1 MSISSAI
8 SNAVSGL
15 TAASRGTEVVST
27 NVANARTEGYA
38 RRELELSARVYE
50 RGGGVSIDGIRRMI
64 NESLLADNRLARAQ
78 LGSSDTIASFHAA
91 LEGAI
96 GTATEAGS
104 LGSLLTSFDAAL
116 VSAAARP
123 DSDTRLAA
131 VLDSART
138 LTQKINGIANA
149 VQSARTSAEQTIAN
163 DVARLNSALDQVT
176 SLNKQIA
183 SLSAQGKDA
192 SSLMDSR
199 QRVIDGISAIVPLRQ
214 VPRDHGQVA
223 LFTTGGAILLD
234 GTVPARIGF
243 SRADPVTVGM
253 SLAAGTLSNLT
264 FNGKELTS
272 FQQSAMFS
280 GGTLSA
286 NFAIRDDLAPEAQ
299 RHIDAYARDLYDRL
313 SSPDIDSTISVGEG
327 GLFTDNQGAFLPVNE
342 TGFANRIAISAQAD
356 PASGGQLWRLRAG
369 INAAGAGDVG
379 ESSLLNRMSAALS
392 ASRAPNSPNLSS
404 SLRTLHS
411 LTAELS
417 SGAASSRIR
426 SEAAALQNAAHQES
440 LYTALLADGVDT
452 DKEME
457 SLLALES
464 AYAANAKVF
473 QTANDMLDT
482 ILRLT

>member
-15 TAASRGTEVVST
+15 TAASRGTEIVST
-27 NVANARTEGYA
+27 NIANARTEGYA
-38 RRELELSARVYE
+38 RRELELSARIYE
-50 RGGGVSIDGIRRMI
+50 RGGGVSIDGVRRMV
-64 NESLLADNRLARAQ
+64 NASLLADNRLARAQ
-78 LGSSDTIASFHAA
+78 LGSADTVANFHAA

-104 LGSLLTSFDAAL
+104 LGGLLTAFDAAV

-131 VLDSART
+131 VLDTAQTLAR
-138 LTQKINGIANA
+138 KINGIANTI
-149 VQSARTSAEQTIAN
+149 QSARTSAEQTIAN
-163 DVARLNSALDQVT
+163 DVSRLNSALDQVT

-183 SLSAQGKDA
+183 SLTAQGKDA

-199 QRVIDGISAIVPLRQ
+199 QAVIDGISAIVPLRQ

-223 LFTTGGAILLD
+223 LFTTGGAVLLD
-234 GTVPARIGF
+234 GTDPARIGF
-243 SRADPVTVGM
+243 SRADPVTAGM

-264 FNGKELTS
+264 FNGSALTP

-286 NFAIRDDLAPEAQ
+286 NFAIRDDLAPAYQ
-299 RHIDAYARDLYDRL
+299 RQIDAYARDLYDRT
-313 SSPDIDSTISVGEG
+313 SSPDVDPTLPVGG
-327 GLFTDNQGAFLPVNE
+327 PGLFTDDQGAFLPVNE
-342 TGFANRIAISAQAD
+342 SGFANRLAVSALAD
-356 PASGGQLWRLRAG
+356 PAAGGQLWRLRAG
-369 INAAGAGDVG
+369 MNAAGAGNVG
-379 ESSLLNRMSAALS
+379 ESTLLNSMSAALS
-392 ASRAPNSPNLSS
+392 VSRAPGSTNLSS

-417 SGAASSRIR
+417 SNAASNRIR
-426 SEAAALQNAAHQES
+426 SEATALQNTTHYQS
-440 LYTALLADGVDT
+440 LQTALQADGVDT

-457 SLLALES
+457 TLLALEH
-464 AYAANAKVF
+464 AYSANAKVF